1 MEITEKFLQ
10 EILEELRKKEKE
22 AGYVTFD
29 EVEEKLEKIDLT
41 PEQNAEIY
49 KFLDENNLSLMDI
62 VEEVGDDLLLKGVAD
77 VPLDDPVKMY
87 LK

>member
-77 VPLDDPVKMY
+77 VP
-87 LK
+87 